1 NHSHCHGHD
10 HHHHHHHD
18 HSEHHQQSGDHA
30 HQDISNISSDPAILE
45 IPLNSIHTHCSEA
58 HSCNGGL
65 QSSENHNKS
74 RNRHHI
80 DHNMEGIFLHV
91 LADTMG
97 SVGVVISTLLIKY
110 KGWLIADPICSV
122 FISIMIV
129 SSVLPLLRNS
139 AEILLQRVPRS
150 LEKDIKEA
158 LDDVMKIKGVIG
170 VHNFHV
176 WNLTNTDIVGTFH
189 LHITTEADKS
199 SIREKAS
206 DIFHEA
212 GIQDLTIQIECVKR

>member
-1 NHSHCHGHD
+1 MHSHGTEGH
-10 HHHHHHHD
+10 
-18 HSEHHQQSGDHA
+18 
-30 HQDISNISSDPAILE
+30 SSKEL
-45 IPLNSIHTHCSEA
+45 LT
-58 HSCNGGL
+58 
-65 QSSENHNKS
+65 SSESGNPKKS
-74 RNRHHI
+74 GHRHHI

-122 FISIMIV
+122 FISVMII

-150 LEKDIKEA
+150 HEKDLTAA
-158 LDDVMKIKGVIG
+158 LDDVMKIEGVLG
-170 VHNFHV
+170 VDNVHV

-189 LHITTEADKS
+189 LHISAEADKS
-199 SIREKAS
+199 SIRNRAS
-206 DIFHEA
+206 RIFHEA
-212 GIQDLTIQIECVKR
+212 GVQDLTIQIECVKR